1 MKHLLRLSL
10 VLLISLWSAAV
21 LAQGMTPRPG
31 GGMGRQPT
39 PKSDKPA
46 GPAEAA
52 PEEEEV
58 VDQPDLPPLPP
69 WPGQEA
75 KKLQL
80 FQLKGYFRF
89 RSDMFH
95 NANLGLFDP
104 TGTFRHPYYTP
115 LSEDPASAA
124 SCAKR
129 YNKATPG
136 GSDRDMEQDDCPAS
150 TLAGANMRLRLEPT
164 INIGEQ
170 VRVHTQIDVFD
181 NLSMGSTPNRG
192 SASSDP
198 LTVPLDAFAAGGS
211 QAPPTVGLNSDRAA
225 LIVKRAWAE
234 VETPVGPLRFGR
246 MPNHWGLG
254 MVANAGDCMDCDY
267 GDNVDR
273 VSFQTT
279 LAGYTLGMS
288 YDFASSGP
296 TNIGTVAGL
305 NYYGGQAIDIEQLDD
320 VIQLTWVA
328 GKIEKEEVIRDK
340 VDRGQLV
347 FNYGLYMVWRQQ
359 DFDYARLVAS
369 GANTYTAGPGF
380 GDSKA
385 TWAGG
390 FVERHYWSIMPDLW
404 FKLLWKK
411 LSLEFEGVLLAG
423 NIENAGLKSDTKNA
437 EYSIFQFA
445 WVVRSHYR
453 MLKDAL
459 SIGLEI
465 GMASG
470 DQSEPANQDPDR
482 RRWHPLG
489 LNSSGTRIDND
500 GSLRE
505 FRFNYDYHVDLILF
519 REILGT
525 VANAVYFKPW
535 VQYLVVDNLG
545 ARLDIIYSL
554 AHQAIAT
561 PGNNPNLG
569 IEFDLDIFYRN
580 ISEKFYA
587 GLQYGVLI
595 PLDGLDWQPATGV
608 AGGKSVPLF
617 GSAAADAEVA
627 HTLQFRLMVKF

>member
-1 MKHLLRLSL
+1 MKHLLRLS
-10 VLLISLWSAAV
+10 VLLACTLWSVAV

-31 GGMGRQPT
+31 GGMGGRQPT

-52 PEEEEV
+52 PEEEKAE
-58 VDQPDLPPLPP
+58 DQPDLPPLPP

-95 NANLGLFDP
+95 NGNLGLFDP
-104 TGTFRHPYYTP
+104 STGPSRKQHPFYTP
-115 LSEDPASAA
+115 LSEDPASGA
-124 SCAKR
+124 SCGKR
-129 YNKATPG
+129 YNTTTPG
-136 GSDRDMEQDDCPAS
+136 GSDRDMDQDDCPAS

-181 NLSMGSTPNRG
+181 NLSLGSTPDRG
-192 SASSDP
+192 SAAADSLS
-198 LTVPLDAFAAGGS
+198 VPLDAFTRGS
-211 QAPPTVGLNSDRAA
+211 QAPPAAGVNSARAA

-234 VETPVGPLRFGR
+234 VETPFGPLRFGR
-246 MPNHWGLG
+246 MPNHWGVGL
-254 MVANAGDCMDCDY
+254 VANAGDCMDCDY

-320 VIQLTWVA
+320 VVQLTWTA

-359 DFDYARLVAS
+359 DFDYAKLDDL
-369 GANTYTAGPGF
+369 GNTKTPGF
-380 GDSKA
+380 GDSKNA
-385 TWAGG
+385 WASM

-411 LSLEFEGVLLAG
+411 LSLEFEGVLIAG
-423 NIENAGLKSDTKNA
+423 NIENAGLKADTTSNA

-470 DQSEPANQDPDR
+470 DQAEPENMDPDR

-489 LNSSGTRIDND
+489 LNNNSTRSRIDTD
-500 GSLRE
+500 GSLNE

-554 AHQAIAT
+554 AHQSVAT
-561 PGNNPNLG
+561 PGNDPNLG

-595 PLDGLDWQPATGV
+595 PLDGLDWQPSTV
-608 AGGKSVPLF
+608 F
-617 GSAAADAEVA
+617 GDAAADAEVA
-627 HTLQFRLMVKF
+627 HTLQLRLMVKF

>member
-10 VLLISLWSAAV
+10 VLLISLWSVAV

-52 PEEEEV
+52 PEEEKVE
-58 VDQPDLPPLPP
+58 DQPDLPPLPP

-95 NANLGLFDP
+95 NGNLGLFDP
-104 TGTFRHPYYTP
+104 SGKLQHPYYTP
-115 LSEDPASAA
+115 LSEHPNSGA

-129 YNKATPG
+129 YNTKTPG
-136 GSDRDMEQDDCPAS
+136 GTDRDMEQDDCPAS

-181 NLSMGSTPNRG
+181 NLSLGSTPDYG
-192 SASSDP
+192 SASADT
-198 LTVPLDAFAAGGS
+198 LTVPLDAFTSGS
-211 QAPPTVGLNSDRAA
+211 QAPPAAGQNSARAA

-234 VETPVGPLRFGR
+234 VETPFGPLRFGR
-246 MPNHWGLG
+246 MPNHWGVGL
-254 MVANAGDCMDCDY
+254 VANDGDCMDCDY

-279 LAGYTLGMS
+279 LAGYTLGMG

-320 VIQLTWVA
+320 VDQLTWTA
-328 GKIEKEEVIRDK
+328 GKLEKEEVIRDK
-340 VDRGQLV
+340 VDRGELVLQLRPLPGLAPAGLRLRKLAATTGT
-347 FNYGLYMVWRQQ
+347 NYDRRRHLRRQQ
-359 DFDYARLVAS
+359 
-369 GANTYTAGPGF
+369 GH
-380 GDSKA
+380 
-385 TWAGG
+385 WAKM
-390 FVERHYWSIMPDLW
+390 FVERHDWSIMPDLW

-411 LSLEFEGVLLAG
+411 LYLEFEGVLLAG
-423 NIENAGLKSDTKNA
+423 NIENAGLEADSTSNA
-437 EYSIFQFA
+437 EYSILQFG

-453 MLKDAL
+453 MLEGRAERRPGDRHGLGRSGRARQRRSRPPAL
-459 SIGLEI
+459 APAGAQQQRLTHRQRRLAARVPLQLRLPRRPDPVPRDPGHRGQRGLLQ
-465 GMASG
+465 A
-470 DQSEPANQDPDR
+470 
-482 RRWHPLG
+482 LG
-489 LNSSGTRIDND
+489 PVPRGGQPRC
-500 GSLRE
+500 
-505 FRFNYDYHVDLILF
+505 
-519 REILGT
+519 
-525 VANAVYFKPW
+525 A
-535 VQYLVVDNLG
+535 
-545 ARLDIIYSL
+545 ARHHL
-554 AHQAIAT
+554 Q
-561 PGNNPNLG
+561 PGPPGHRHAGQHPNLG

-580 ISEKFYA
+580 ISEEFYA

-595 PLDGLDWQPATGV
+595 PLAALDWQPTDV
-608 AGGKSVPLF
+608 F